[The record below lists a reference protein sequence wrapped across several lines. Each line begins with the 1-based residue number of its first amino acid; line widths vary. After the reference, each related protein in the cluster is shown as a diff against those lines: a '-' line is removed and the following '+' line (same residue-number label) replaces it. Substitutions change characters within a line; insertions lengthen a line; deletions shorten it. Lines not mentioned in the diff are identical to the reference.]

1 MITLLCGKAKESIP
15 YGILYARL
23 RSFAAPF
30 ALPTIVAQAAFLA
43 VKDAVT
49 PLKAVL
55 VGAAV
60 NVVGDL
66 LCVSVLNMGV
76 RGDYQLF
83 PLYFMW
89 IFVRILHIIRCCYC
103 HHSES
108 GTGNSLS
115 AVCGSQKPLQS

>member
-1 MITLLCGKAKESIP
+1 VITLLCGKAKESIP

-60 NVVGDL
+60 NVVGDF

-76 RGDYQLF
+76 RGAPIYSF
-83 PLYFMW
+83 
-89 IFVRILHIIRCCYC
+89 
-103 HHSES
+103 
-108 GTGNSLS
+108 
-115 AVCGSQKPLQS
+115 